1 MIKNLFIV
9 GLGGAIGS
17 MARFLSYQLIKSNPS
32 FLTTLGINI
41 LGSLI
46 IGVVFGFGLKNLNFE
61 NNWKLFLASGICGG
75 FTTFSAFSVENI
87 QLIQEGKW
95 SWSLLYILCSVL
107 LGISAAFL
115 GFKISG

>member
-17 MARFLSYQLIKSNPS
+17 MARFLSYQFIKSNSS
-32 FLTTLGINI
+32 FLTTLTINI
-41 LGSLI
+41 VGSLI
-46 IGVVFGFGLKNLNFE
+46 IGIVFGIGLKNSNFE
-61 NNWKLFLASGICGG
+61 NNWKLFLATGICGG
-75 FTTFSAFSVENI
+75 FTTFSAFSIENI

-95 SWSLLYILCSVL
+95 SWSLLYILSSIV
-107 LGISAAFL
+107 LGISAAFF